1 MAYRFRKS
9 EISDMKQSI
18 LTHCKTERE
27 PDKAGT
33 AWRLGVVLFGL
44 ANCTGCSKRERAKA
58 ERKYALYLQLTERDL
73 PKW

>member
-1 MAYRFRKS
+1 MAYRFRNS

-18 LTHCKTERE
+18 LTHCQTER
-27 PDKAGT
+27 AGQSGT

-58 ERKYALYLQLTERDL
+58 ERKYTLYLQLTERDL